1 MSSLNPIFLVGIEE
15 ALSSLNPIFFTEEAL
30 CRLTEIEEA
39 PLDLK
44 PLFLTEIY
52 PPDLEPLFLTEIY
65 PSDLEPLFLTEID
78 PSDLEPLFLTKTKKS
93 NLLEHPG
100 SASLFH
106 CLFCQFC
113 CSSASE
119 TMMRITENI
128 IDWIYTVFE
137 LKLKNNLKIVFF
149 SRPFNKDFLVKISH
163 LTRIK
168 GLNTD

>member
-44 PLFLTEIY
+44 
-52 PPDLEPLFLTEIY
+52 
-65 PSDLEPLFLTEID
+65 PLFLTEID

>member
-44 PLFLTEIY
+44 PLFLTEI
-52 PPDLEPLFLTEIY
+52 D